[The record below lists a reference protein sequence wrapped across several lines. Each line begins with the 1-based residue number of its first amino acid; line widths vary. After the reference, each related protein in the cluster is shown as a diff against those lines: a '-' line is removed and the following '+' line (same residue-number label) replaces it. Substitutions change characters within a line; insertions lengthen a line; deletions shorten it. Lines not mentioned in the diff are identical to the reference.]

1 MEKMHPTVEKIR
13 DLGVV
18 LVVRAKGDEQTMK
31 GIAAMIEGGVKAIE
45 ITFSVPNA
53 VAVIKAV
60 KERFGADI
68 LLGAGTVLN
77 PSDAA
82 GAVGAGAQYVVSPNT
97 NPEVIGISKR
107 LGVPVMPGAFTP
119 TEVVN
124 AWAAGADVVKIFP
137 ASVGGPAYIKA
148 LRGPLPHIPMLPTGG
163 VNDKTAGPFI
173 EAGAFA
179 LGAGSNLFDK
189 KLLAA
194 EDYAGLT
201 KLAKSFMTGVAEARK
216 KLAAK

>member
-1 MEKMHPTVEKIR
+1 MDKMHPTVEKIR

-18 LVVRAKGDEQTMK
+18 LVVRAKGDENTMK

-53 VAVIKAV
+53 IAVIKAV
-60 KERFGADI
+60 KDRFGADV

-82 GAVGAGAQYVVSPNT
+82 GAVGAGAEYVVSPNT
-97 NPEVIGISKR
+97 NPEVIGIAKR

-119 TEVVN
+119 TEVVS
-124 AWAAGADVVKIFP
+124 AWSAGADVVKIFP
-137 ASVGGPAYIKA
+137 ASVGGPSYIKA
-148 LRGPLPHIPMLPTGG
+148 LKGPLPHIPMMPTGG
-163 VNDKTAGPFI
+163 VNDQTAGPFI

-201 KLAKSFMTGVAEARK
+201 KLAQSFMKGIGEARA

>member
-1 MEKMHPTVEKIR
+1 MNKMHPTVEKIR

-18 LVVRAKGDEQTMK
+18 LVVRAKGDEGTMK
-31 GIAAMIEGGVKAIE
+31 GLEAMIEGGVTAIE

-53 VAVIKAV
+53 IAVIKAV
-60 KERFGADI
+60 KERFGDDV

-77 PSDAA
+77 PSDAV
-82 GAVGAGAQYVVSPNT
+82 GAVGAGAEYVVSPNT
-97 NPEVIGISKR
+97 NLEVIGIAKR

-124 AWAAGADVVKIFP
+124 AWSAGADVVKIFP
-137 ASVGGPAYIKA
+137 ASVGGPAYLKA
-148 LRGPLPHIPMLPTGG
+148 LKGPLPHIPLMPTGG

-173 EAGAFA
+173 EAGAIA

-201 KLAKSFMTGVAEARK
+201 RLAQRFMKGIAEARA
-216 KLAAK
+216 KLEK